1 METLVWMFV
10 VGAIAAAGVVVGV
23 KRRSIRLG
31 GSLVVIGIVLAV
43 LMLFTPDNCSE
54 TVRAVKPID
63 S

>member
-10 VGAIAAAGVVVGV
+10 VGAIAAAGVGGGV
-23 KRRSIRLG
+23 KRRSVRLG

-43 LMLFTPDNCSE
+43 LMLFTPDSCSE

>member
-10 VGAIAAAGVVVGV
+10 VGAIAAAGVVV

-31 GSLVVIGIVLAV
+31 GRLVVIGIVLAV
-43 LMLFTPDNCSE
+43 LMLFTPDSCSE

>member
-1 METLVWMFV
+1 MFV

-43 LMLFTPDNCSE
+43 LMLFTPDSLQ
-54 TVRAVKPID
+54 
-63 S
+63 